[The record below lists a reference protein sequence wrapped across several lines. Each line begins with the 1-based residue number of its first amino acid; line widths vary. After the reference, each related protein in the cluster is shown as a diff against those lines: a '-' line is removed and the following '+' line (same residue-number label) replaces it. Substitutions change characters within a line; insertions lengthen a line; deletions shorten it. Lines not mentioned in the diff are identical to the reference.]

1 MIGQR
6 PNGRTV
12 SNSCGRRW
20 YNGYVFGPWDEKWRS
35 HGYGRY
41 DHHTLVLDREQ
52 RLIVLSLLEKPILA
66 LISPAASAR
75 MAVAESLMNIA
86 AADVKLER
94 VCLSANWMAAAGHP
108 GEAAALYEAVE
119 AIGQR
124 LCPELGISIPVGKDS
139 TSMSMA
145 WKDKDTQEDRKV
157 TAPLSL
163 VISAFAPVEN
173 IRHWTPALQ
182 QNVGETVLLYVDL
195 SEHKRCMGG
204 SALAQVFSQI
214 GNEAPDVRNVQLLK
228 DYFDAIGQLHE
239 AGIVLAYHDRSDGG
253 LFTTVVEMM
262 FAGHCGVSLMVDEI
276 CQNVSDPR
284 SNLP

>member
-1 MIGQR
+1 M
-6 PNGRTV
+6 
-12 SNSCGRRW
+12 C
-20 YNGYVFGPWDEKWRS
+20 
-35 HGYGRY
+35 
-41 DHHTLVLDREQ
+41 
-52 RLIVLSLLEKPILA
+52 LLEKPVLA

-119 AIGQR
+119 AIGEQ
-124 LCPELGISIPVGKDS
+124 LCPELGVSIPVGKDS

-145 WKDKDTQEDRKV
+145 WKDKDTQEDKKV

-163 VISAFAPVEN
+163 VVSAFAPVEN

-182 QNVGETVLLYVDL
+182 RNVGETVLLYVDL
-195 SEHKRCMGG
+195 SENKRCMGG
-204 SALAQVFSQI
+204 SALAQVFGQV
-214 GNEAPDVRNVQLLK
+214 GNEAPDIRNVQLLK
-228 DYFDAIGQLHE
+228 DYFDAVGQLHE
-239 AGIVLAYHDRSDGG
+239 AGIVLAYHDQSDGG

-262 FAGHCGVSLMVDEI
+262 FAGHCGVSLMADEI
-276 CQNVSDPR
+276 CRNVRDLR
-284 SNLP
+284 SNLL